1 MKTMSIR
8 CTCPWLLL
16 LLLSM
21 KTDTQGPMTRKIV
34 LMPEDLI
41 SAVDEIARAEKR
53 SFADVLRDLARTGLM
68 MRQDNQEHT
77 SRLMRTM
84 ERLELQ
90 CKEHDQRI
98 AALEA
103 GRSPAR
109 TKRVSM

>member
-1 MKTMSIR
+1 M
-8 CTCPWLLL
+8 LLL
-16 LLLSM
+16 LISM

-84 ERLELQ
+84 ERLDLQ

-103 GRSPAR
+103 GLSPVPK
-109 TKRVSM
+109 KRAST